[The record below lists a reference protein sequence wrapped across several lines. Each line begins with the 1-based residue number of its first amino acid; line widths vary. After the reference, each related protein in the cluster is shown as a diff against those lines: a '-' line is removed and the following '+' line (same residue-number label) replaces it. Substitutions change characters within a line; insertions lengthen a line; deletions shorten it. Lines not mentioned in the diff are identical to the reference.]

1 MSREGKC
8 SDTSYSIAPFPL
20 HRSTCRW
27 LDAQTPHL
35 HDPELERRPCCGCC
49 IAGQYVISVADI
61 PFYLF
66 PIRYIR
72 YLLTTSCEVWSAL
85 SHCANVRGLADKF
98 AVLSFTH
105 CRCVEFVNL
114 IWQNIFTVQEE
125 KTKKEEKKEVKV
137 GDARNHYFAHWLWV
151 SFAAA
156 SCCWRVIKI
165 RLWAYNTRLIF
176 HRHAFVCKKRSDIT
190 FCCFMTIDDRDSNDE
205 FRPPGPT
212 KLFVTS
218 AV

>member
-8 SDTSYSIAPFPL
+8 SDTSYSIASFPL
-20 HRSTCRW
+20 HRSTYRW

-114 IWQNIFTVQEE
+114 IWQNILLY
-125 KTKKEEKKEVKV
+125 
-137 GDARNHYFAHWLWV
+137 R
-151 SFAAA
+151 
-156 SCCWRVIKI
+156 R
-165 RLWAYNTRLIF
+165 RRP
-176 HRHAFVCKKRSDIT
+176 RKKRKRKLRLVMHGIIILRT
-190 FCCFMTIDDRDSNDE
+190 GCE
-205 FRPPGPT
+205 FRLLLLPAAGEWL
-212 KLFVTS
+212 KFVYERTTL
-218 AV
+218 A